1 MTNYRSLNHSKW
13 ACQYHVVFIP
23 KYRKKAIYGSLRR
36 HLGGVLRE
44 LARQRGK
51 RGGGRAS
58 AGRPR
63 PHDGVGGEFVGIR
76 HRSIFGSREPGVPRD
91 VVAMA

>member
-36 HLGGVLRE
+36 HLGQVLRE
-44 LARQRGK
+44 LARQREATWRK
-51 RGGGRAS
+51 
-58 AGRPR
+58 
-63 PHDGVGGEFVGIR
+63 GICWP
-76 HRSIFGSREPGVPRD
+76 ITYI
-91 VVAMA
+91 